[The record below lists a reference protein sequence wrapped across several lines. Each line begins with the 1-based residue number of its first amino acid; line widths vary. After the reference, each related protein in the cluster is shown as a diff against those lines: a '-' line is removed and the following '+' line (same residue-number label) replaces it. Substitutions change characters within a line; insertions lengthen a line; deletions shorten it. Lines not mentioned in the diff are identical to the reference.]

1 MTDNTSAVQGQW
13 KEKILTVN
21 SESGHMSIIYMYM
34 YIYIYFFFF
43 GKMCPEEMMFFAYL
57 HVVKGLTVWIEPR
70 EEQEWKVKGFGEFFR
85 WRQV

>member
-13 KEKILTVN
+13 KEKTLTVN
-21 SESGHMSIIYMYM
+21 SESVHMSIL
-34 YIYIYFFFF
+34 YIYFFFLE
-43 GKMCPEEMMFFAYL
+43 KMCPEEMMFFAYL

-70 EEQEWKVKGFGEFFR
+70 EEQEWKVKGFGELFR